1 MQKVA
6 SSVPLLSEFVDSG
19 PQIPRVDV
27 IVVGGGLSGL
37 VTTLELL
44 KRGRSVLL
52 IDRDEIEKLGG
63 MARDSF
69 GGITMFGT
77 PEQRRAGIRDS
88 QELGRQDWL
97 RAAEFESNDHWPRQW
112 VDQYAERSMSDIYEW
127 LTRQGVKF
135 FPVVH
140 WVERGW
146 VQPGNSIPRFHM
158 VWGTGH
164 GLVES
169 IKKTLSECA
178 SRSGLKIWP
187 RTKVD
192 RLLFEGQKVVGVS
205 GSRDVS
211 GQSVPFEIR
220 ASAVVLA
227 AGGICGDLDLVRKH
241 WDPRLGKPPGVL
253 LNGAHRFADG
263 TLHEAAREIGAKI
276 THLEK
281 QWNYAGGIADPEDP
295 SSQRGLSLVPPKSA
309 LWLGPDGT
317 RIGPEPLVSGFDTRH
332 LVASLM
338 SNQWEFSWQLLNY
351 KIALKELAIS
361 GARHNPAI
369 RDRKWLKFLW
379 NILRGNRELVDEM
392 LRTSHDFVVASS
404 LPELVDKMRSLEG
417 GEKINFENV
426 KNAVQN
432 WDGMIRRGPRYFND
446 AQMRRILHARQ
457 YRGDRVRTC
466 KAQEILDP
474 KAGPLIAIRER
485 LLTRKTLGGLQTDL
499 QSRALDQSGKVI
511 DGLWAVGETAGFGG
525 GGIHGTGA
533 LEGTFL
539 GSCILTAQSAARS
552 I

>member
-1 MQKVA
+1 MEK
-6 SSVPLLSEFVDSG
+6 SGSGSPLLSAFVTTDQNT
-19 PQIPRVDV
+19 PQVDV

-37 VTTLELL
+37 VTTVELL

-52 IDRDEIEKLGG
+52 IDRDESEKLGG

-77 PEQRRAGIRDS
+77 PEQRRAGIQDS
-88 QELGRQDWL
+88 QELGKQDWL
-97 RAAEFESNDHWPRQW
+97 RCAEFESEDQWPRQW
-112 VDQYAERSMSDIYEW
+112 VDQYVERSIRDIYEW
-127 LTRQGVKF
+127 LAGQGIKF

-146 VQPGNSIPRFHM
+146 VQPGNSVPRFHM
-158 VWGTGH
+158 VWGTGY

-169 IKKTLSECA
+169 IKTTLSECA
-178 SRSGLKIWP
+178 SKSTLKIWIK
-187 RTKVD
+187 TKVD
-192 RLLFEGQKVVGVS
+192 RLLFEGQKVVGVAGCRELS
-205 GSRDVS
+205 N
-211 GQSVPFEIR
+211 QNVPFEIR

-227 AGGICGDLDLVRKH
+227 AGGICGDLNLVRKH
-241 WDPRLGKPPGVL
+241 WDPRLGSPPGVL

-263 TLHEAAREIGAKI
+263 TLHEAARKIGAKI

-295 SSQRGLSLVPPKSA
+295 SLQRGLSLVPPKSA
-309 LWLGPDGT
+309 LWLGPEGA

-332 LVASLM
+332 LVTTLM
-338 SNQWEFSWQLLNY
+338 KNQWDISWQVLNY
-351 KIALKELAIS
+351 RIALKELAIS

-369 RDRKWLKFLW
+369 RDKKWFKFLW

-392 LRTSHDFVVASS
+392 LRTSRDFVAAES
-404 LPELVDKMRSLEG
+404 LPALVNKMQSLEG
-417 GEKINFENV
+417 GEKVRLENV
-426 KNAVQN
+426 KKAIQD
-432 WDGMIRRGPRYFND
+432 WDKMIVRGPRYFND

-466 KAQEILDP
+466 KAQRILDP
-474 KAGPLIAIRER
+474 QAGPLIAIRER

-499 QSRALDQSGKVI
+499 QSRALDQAGKVI
-511 DGLWAVGETAGFGG
+511 EGLWAVGETAGFGG

-539 GSCILTAQSAARS
+539 GSCILTAQPAARS
-552 I
+552 M